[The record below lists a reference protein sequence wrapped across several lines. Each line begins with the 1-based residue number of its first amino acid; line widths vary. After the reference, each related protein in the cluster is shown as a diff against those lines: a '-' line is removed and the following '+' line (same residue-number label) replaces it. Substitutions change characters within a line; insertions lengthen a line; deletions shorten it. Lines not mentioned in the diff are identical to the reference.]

1 MANYS
6 VWFVA
11 PFVGMLLSIALGP
24 LLKASWWEHNIGKVS
39 LFWTLLFAV
48 PAAML
53 FGSATTLYQLL
64 HIAVIDYIPFLV
76 LLAALFVIVGGIS
89 LDGVLPHTPFSN
101 TLVLFTGAILASCV
115 GTTGATILLI
125 RPLIKANRER
135 CTMVHTMVFLIFLVS
150 NIGGVLTPI
159 GDPPLFI
166 GYLHGVPFFWTLQH
180 AFWPWLTNVAIL
192 LSLYYL
198 LDYYFYGRYLKAV
211 AKGVLPPPACETG
224 VPRGK
229 IRIGGALNLLFL
241 GGVLSAVVLSGLF
254 AVHPWFVDAATGT
267 AQGIALM
274 DAGGHKLIVPYLNLV
289 RDGAILAMALL
300 SWRFTADAVR
310 EANNFTWGPLREV
323 AILFAG
329 IFATIIP
336 ALALLQTR
344 GGELGVNSPAQ
355 FFWAAGTLSSF
366 LDNTPTYLAFLS
378 LAGQMG
384 ISTGIATDLGMVSEK
399 LLLAIACGSVFM
411 GANSYIGNAPNF
423 MARSIAEENGV
434 KMPSFFGYMLWSA
447 VILLPLFCL
456 DMVLFFW

>member
-1 MANYS
+1 MANYP

-24 LLKASWWEHNIGKVS
+24 LLKASWWEQNIGQVS

-48 PAAML
+48 PAAIL
-53 FGSATTLYQLL
+53 FGSAATIYALL
-64 HIAVIDYIPFLV
+64 HIAVLDYLPFLV

-101 TLVLFTGAILASCV
+101 TLVLFTGAVLASCV

-135 CTMVHTMVFLIFLVS
+135 RTMVHTMVFLIFLVS

-166 GYLHGVPFFWTLQH
+166 GYLHGVSFFWTLQH
-180 AFWPWLTNVAIL
+180 AFWPWLTNVALL

-198 LDYYFYGRYLKAV
+198 IDYYFYGRYLKEV
-211 AKGVLPPPACETG
+211 AKGILPPPVCETG

-229 IRIGGALNLLFL
+229 IRLGGAINLFFL
-241 GGVLSAVVLSGLF
+241 SGVLAAVVLSGLF
-254 AVHPWFVDAATGT
+254 AAHPWFFDAATGAT
-267 AQGIALM
+267 QGITLM
-274 DAGGHKLIVPYLNLV
+274 WTGGHPLVVPYLNLM
-289 RDGAILAMALL
+289 RDGVILCMALL
-300 SWRFTADAVR
+300 SWRFTGSTVR
-310 EANNFTWGPLREV
+310 AANNFTWGPLKEV

-336 ALALLQTR
+336 ALVLLQTR
-344 GGELGVNSPAQ
+344 GSELGVNSPAQ
-355 FFWAAGTLSSF
+355 FFWTAGALSSF

-384 ISTGIATDLGMVSEK
+384 TSTGITTDLGVVSEK
-399 LLLAIACGSVFM
+399 ILLAISCGSVFM

-434 KMPSFFGYMLWSA
+434 KMPSFFGYMVWSSA
-447 VILLPLFCL
+447 ILLPLFWL
-456 DMVLFFW
+456 DMVLFFG